1 MTDDLTA
8 DYITYCQEK
17 LWGKYRGTVV
27 DRDDP
32 ERLGRLR
39 VRVHGQFGDAVTGWA
54 FPVVPYAGAGYG
66 FWFLPQ
72 KDDLVWVEFAEGD
85 FEQPLWTGS
94 GWAKPGGKS
103 ELPPEALDGYP
114 DRHVLRTPA
123 GHTVIL
129 DDTAGS
135 ERIVVRA
142 RPGCDVTIDPGA
154 GTITITAGTVLIQ
167 SEGGAPQELATKQF
181 VKDVFDVHQHGTAVG
196 LTSRPVPQSTQQ
208 PGSLTSVLKGQ

>member
-8 DYITYCQEK
+8 RYIAASQDK

-39 VRVHGQFGDAVTGWA
+39 VRVHGQLGDVVTGWA

-66 FWFLPQ
+66 FCFLPK

-85 FEQPLWTGS
+85 FDQPLWTGG

-103 ELPPEALDGYP
+103 EVPAEALDGYP
-114 DRHVLRTPA
+114 DRGVLRTPS
-123 GHTVIL
+123 GNLIML
-129 DDTAGS
+129 DDTSGS
-135 ERIVVRA
+135 ERIVVRGKA
-142 RPGCDVTIDPGA
+142 GCDVTIDPGA
-154 GTITITAGTVLIQ
+154 GTITIQAGTVLVQ
-167 SEGGAPQELATKQF
+167 SEGGSPQELATKHF
-181 VKDVFDVHQHGTAVG
+181 VQQIFDVHTHPSAVG
-196 LTSRPVPQSTQQ
+196 PTGRPVIPSDEL
-208 PGSLTSVLKGQ
+208 SLTTVLKAQ